1 MTGLLL
7 NSKKALIETGYEAG
21 VYNNELQAKAND
33 YYLDLMKKEGVTVVV
48 PDEKVLDGFR
58 TKAQDFYKLG
68 GTFKWSDGLYE
79 RVKAAMK

>member
-1 MTGLLL
+1 
-7 NSKKALIETGYEAG
+7 
-21 VYNNELQAKAND
+21 
-33 YYLDLMKKEGVTVVV
+33 MKKEGVTVVV